1 MTNDKQ
7 QQQKT
12 KQKQI
17 NDNETRKTIDNKLK
31 ITLKE

>member
-31 ITLKE
+31 ITFKE